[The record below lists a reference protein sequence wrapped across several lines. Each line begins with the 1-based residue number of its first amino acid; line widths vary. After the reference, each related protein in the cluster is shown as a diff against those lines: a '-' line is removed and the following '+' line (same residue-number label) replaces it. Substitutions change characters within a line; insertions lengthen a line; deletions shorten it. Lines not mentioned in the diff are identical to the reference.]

1 MRKKFLKKIQ
11 IDFDDMP
18 IKHQLACEIFSSGET
33 YGRIRNMT
41 HNVELFDED
50 RDAAIRLLDKLYFP
64 KTDPTG
70 EYDNIT
76 FTDLNPSVVVEF
88 D

>member
-1 MRKKFLKKIQ
+1 MRTKFLKKIQ
-11 IDFDDMP
+11 VAFTNP
-18 IKHQLACEIFSSGET
+18 TIKHQLACEIFSNGDT

-41 HNVELFDED
+41 HDVELFDED
-50 RDAAIRLLDKLYFP
+50 RDAAIRLLDKFYFP

-70 EYDNIT
+70 EYDDVV
-76 FTDLNPSVVVEF
+76 FTDLNPEVVVEF